1 MKKQIVESCEMCS
14 RETRSPTTIKVEGAL
29 LNVCGNCVS
38 FGNVIE
44 DKKPQLNYV
53 KSQKTQNKN
62 VGKGVSRTG
71 GFKRKMSIKS
81 DEKDKEYLIENYG
94 RVINQARMKKGMTQ
108 EQLSSKTGVSQAY
121 IKSIESQNM
130 KPTDAV
136 ARKIEFELGIK
147 LFESISTELQYNTS
161 QGKGNLT
168 VGDIVNITRYEYDK

>member
-62 VGKGVSRTG
+62 ELIDDIMEFENNMTNLYENPLGVSALTG
-71 GFKRKMSIKS
+71 TSFNIDR
-81 DEKDKEYLIENYG
+81 NYTIF
-94 RVINQARMKKGMTQ
+94 VQ
-108 EQLSSKTGVSQAY
+108 
-121 IKSIESQNM
+121 
-130 KPTDAV
+130 
-136 ARKIEFELGIK
+136 
-147 LFESISTELQYNTS
+147 
-161 QGKGNLT
+161 
-168 VGDIVNITRYEYDK
+168 

>member
-44 DKKPQLNYV
+44 DKKTQLNYV

-62 VGKGVSRTG
+62 VEKGVSRTG
-71 GFKRKMSIKS
+71 GFKRKMSIKN

-94 RVINQARMKKGMTQ
+94 RVINQARMKKSMTQ
-108 EQLSSKTGVSQAY
+108 EQLSFSRPRPSRTKY
-121 IKSIESQNM
+121 IDTAKHFTKAKEKKEHESRHSSLLQ
-130 KPTDAV
+130 TDSPQK
-136 ARKIEFELGIK
+136 RQI
-147 LFESISTELQYNTS
+147 N
-161 QGKGNLT
+161 
-168 VGDIVNITRYEYDK
+168 